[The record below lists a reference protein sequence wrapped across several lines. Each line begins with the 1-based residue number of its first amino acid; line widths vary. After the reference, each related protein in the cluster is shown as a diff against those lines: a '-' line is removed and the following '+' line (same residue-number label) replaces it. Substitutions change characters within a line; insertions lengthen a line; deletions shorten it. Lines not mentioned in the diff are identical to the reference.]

1 MKELRII
8 FLQAVLGLALLRA
21 GDLLPLSEA
30 RRVNPEY
37 FAPGVVSPANINGE
51 NGYMVCVFGKRDF
64 ASESDEEILSY
75 LQIRAK
81 KDILSYLQNSTSQS
95 IKFNIR
101 KFTAIYK
108 WKDGDLIYVSY
119 YIPESGIQKKQI
131 AKNEDILLPA
141 QKSSPQSAIIS
152 EKVELTSENT
162 NDIKLALRQ
171 LEDDFIGNSKIS
183 EIKLLK
189 FREMS
194 KVYDNKLLR
203 NYLNL
208 KENPSSEKDLNCI
221 AITADQNANNTAA
234 LVAYLRL
241 RGIKSTNHEEIDYKI
256 ASLYEAKGDIVSALE
271 NFRKFQEI
279 YRTSKKMPIV
289 LKKISELQFKIK

>member
-81 KDILSYLQNSTSQS
+81 KDMLSYLQNSTSQS
-95 IKFNIR
+95 IKFNIQ

-162 NDIKLALRQ
+162 NDIKLALKQ